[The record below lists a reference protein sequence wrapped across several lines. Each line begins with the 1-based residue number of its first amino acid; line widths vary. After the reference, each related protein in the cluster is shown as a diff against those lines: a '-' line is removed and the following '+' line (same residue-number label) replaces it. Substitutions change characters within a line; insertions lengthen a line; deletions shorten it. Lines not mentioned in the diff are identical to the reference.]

1 MHQIIDISKQQL
13 KQLDGK
19 TLREL
24 VARLCEAELTKAG
37 ASVSA
42 VRWSGAHTTPDGGLD
57 VDCRVESVP
66 VCGDFVP
73 CARTGFQVKKSTM
86 PAGAIAKEMSPRGQL
101 RPILAEL
108 AKSDGCYIIV
118 SLDDDA
124 TENGKPLTAR
134 RRAMREQVAGLK
146 KLGDLRTEFYG
157 RHQLAQWLR
166 QHPGVQLWARE
177 SLGVPMRGWKP
188 FGRWTRTPPGDDDH
202 LVCDSGVSVILPG
215 RESEK
220 LGIKDGIEGIR
231 QLVRSSGKAI
241 RIVGLSGV
249 GKTRIVQA
257 LFEATVGTNPLER
270 TLAIYADLG
279 EEPDPSARAMLERLR
294 AEGHSGIVVLDN
306 CPPDSHNTL
315 AGLVVGLPDL
325 RLITVEY
332 DIRDDRTEGTAVI
345 RLDADGPEIAEALI
359 RRRYPDRGQID
370 ARRIAEFSEGNAR
383 LALALAAAVDDTAS
397 LSGFSD
403 AELFD
408 RLFYQRG
415 GLDQRLLQAAEVLSL
430 VYSFSV
436 SSDQE
441 GVDELAVLATLVDLN
456 RRALYREAQTLVE
469 RQLAQKRGHWRAV
482 LPAAISVHLASKALN
497 TIPPNDIVD
506 ALVGLQ
512 APRLLISFGKRLG
525 YLHEHEVAREIV
537 GTWLAAGGLLH
548 EIENLND
555 VGLRLLTNVAPVDPD
570 AVLRTIETRIGA
582 RDADCPDSLGTLQG
596 SVIAEILCAIA
607 YDAHLFERAVKLLA
621 KIALSKTKAEGPLNS
636 RDRLSSLFSLYLS
649 GTVAPLDTRA
659 GIVRHYLF
667 SEKRCERELGFRM
680 LEAALKRNR
689 HAPLRQY
696 DFGARPRPYG
706 YFPDSHEER
715 DRWFHRFV
723 DMAREVATGKDIG
736 LANRTRV
743 LLADQLQS
751 LWHYPKLRK
760 DLVAVSKALDDQR
773 PWLKGW
779 RAVRSIKH
787 GLRRKPE
794 DEVKPLD
801 PSLLNQLDDMLRP
814 KGLAD
819 SIRSHVLVSDQHWF
833 ALDLEFDD
841 SGERNWEASRQ
852 RAADRAF
859 ELGETAALDLAVMD
873 ELAHEFYSA
882 IAGCVQ
888 DFGRGLASNCADPHG
903 LWVLLV
909 AHLERAG
916 DDARNCQVLCG
927 FLLEISKRDRT
938 LAEDILDQALES
950 RSLRRFVVALQTSVP
965 LDRRGVERLLRSL
978 EFDDTPLDQFGHL
991 AWHHPL
997 DALAETDLFD
1007 LMHKVLAQPGGARVV
1022 LSGLGMRFYSLKA
1035 KSAGVPNTAIR
1046 RVGLYAAAQVF
1057 REIVS
1062 LESDMLDLQLSA
1074 VLEICMD
1081 DIELSREIDQ
1091 LFDSFVAGLQ
1101 DSQGYVGDLSETVAT
1116 LAAKA
1121 PFRFLDCVF
1130 LSETLNDYHRSILL
1144 EGALGGK
1151 NPLSEIDPPT
1161 LLRWCHQGDFQA
1173 RHLKLS
1179 EAIFPFRDEED
1190 GGVVGLSEQAHALL
1204 DEAHDVSAVVTSFAA
1219 SIWRGHGQGWLSDTI
1234 ARRIQPFE
1242 ALLSDTRPEVRQ
1254 VAEALVPRLKKA
1266 ERRERQREQD
1276 EERRRDHSFE

>member
-1 MHQIIDISKQQL
+1 MHQFIDISKQQL
-13 KQLDGK
+13 KQLDGEA
-19 TLREL
+19 LREL

-37 ASVSA
+37 APVSA
-42 VRWSGAHTTPDGGLD
+42 VRWSGAHTAPDGGLD
-57 VDCRVESVP
+57 VDCRVDSVP
-66 VCGDFVP
+66 ICGDFVP
-73 CARTGFQVKKSTM
+73 CARTGFQVKKSSM

-124 TENGKPLTAR
+124 TENGNPLTAR
-134 RRAMREQVAGLK
+134 RRAMHEQVAGLK

-188 FGRWTRTPPGDDDH
+188 FGRWTRTPPGDDDR
-202 LVCDSGVSVILPG
+202 LICDSGVSVILPG
-215 RESEK
+215 RVPEK
-220 LGIKDGIEGIR
+220 LGIRDGIGGIR
-231 QLVRSSGKAI
+231 KLVRSSGKAV

-270 TLAIYADLG
+270 TLALYADLG

-315 AGLVVGLPDL
+315 AGLVAGLPDL

-345 RLDADGPEIAEALI
+345 RIDADGPEIAEALV

-370 ARRIAEFSEGNAR
+370 ARRIAEFSEGNTR

-441 GVDELAVLATLVDLN
+441 GVDELAVLATLVDRN
-456 RRALYREAQTLVE
+456 RRELYRETQTLVE

-497 TIPPNDIVD
+497 TIPPDDILD
-506 ALVGLQ
+506 ALVGLRT
-512 APRLLISFGKRLG
+512 PRLLISFGKRLG

-555 VGLRLLTNVAPVDPD
+555 VGLRLLMNVAPVDPD
-570 AVLRTIETRIGA
+570 AILRTIEARIGA
-582 RDADCPDSLGTLQG
+582 QNTDRPDSLGTLQG

-607 YDAHLFERAVKLLA
+607 YDVHLFERAVTLLA
-621 KIALSKTKAEGPLNS
+621 KITLSKTKAEGPTDP

-667 SEKRCERELGFRM
+667 SENRREQELGFRM

-689 HAPLRQY
+689 HAPLSQY

-706 YFPDSHEER
+706 YFPESHEEC

-723 DMAREVATGKDIG
+723 HMACEVATGKDIG
-736 LANRTRV
+736 LANRSRV

-751 LWHYPKLRK
+751 LWHYPTLRK
-760 DLVAVSKALDDQR
+760 DLVAVSKALNDQR

-779 RAVRSIKH
+779 RAVRSIKYA
-787 GLRRKPE
+787 LRRKPE
-794 DEVKPLD
+794 DEAKPSD
-801 PSLLNQLDDMLRP
+801 PNLLNQLDDILRP
-814 KGLAD
+814 TGLAD

-833 ALDLEFDD
+833 ALDIEFEDKD
-841 SGERNWEASRQ
+841 ERTWEASRR

-859 ELGETAALDLAVMD
+859 ELGETAALDLAVVD

-882 IAGCVQ
+882 IAGCIRP
-888 DFGRGLASNCADPHG
+888 FGRGLASNCTDPRS
-903 LWVLLV
+903 LCVCLI

-916 DDARNCQVLCG
+916 DDTRNCEILCG
-927 FLLEISKRDRT
+927 FLQEISKRDRT
-938 LAEDILDQALES
+938 LAENILDQALGR
-950 RSLRRFVVALQTSVP
+950 RSLRRFLVDLQTSVS
-965 LDRRGVERLLRSL
+965 LDRRGVERLLISL
-978 EFDDTPLDQFGHL
+978 DFEDTPRDQFVHL
-991 AWHHPL
+991 AWYHPL
-997 DALAETDLFD
+997 DALVETDLFD
-1007 LMHKVLAQPGGARVV
+1007 LMRKVLVKPGGARVV
-1022 LSGLGMRFYSLKA
+1022 LSGLRMRFHSLKA
-1035 KSAGVPNTAIR
+1035 NNAGVPSTDIK
-1046 RVGLYAAAQVF
+1046 RVGLCAAAQVF
-1057 REIVS
+1057 REI
-1062 LESDMLDLQLSA
+1062 LGPESDMVDLQLSA

-1081 DIELSREIDQ
+1081 DTELPRETDE

-1101 DSQGYVGDLSETVAT
+1101 GSQGYVGDLSETVAT
-1116 LAAKA
+1116 LAGKA

-1130 LSETLNDYHRSILL
+1130 LSEILNDYHRSILL

-1161 LLRWCHQGDFQA
+1161 LLRWCRQGDFQA
-1173 RHLKLS
+1173 RLLRLS
-1179 EAIFPFRDEED
+1179 EAIFPFRDGED
-1190 GGVVGLSEQAHALL
+1190 GGVVGFSEQAHALI

-1219 SIWRGHGQGWLSDTI
+1219 SIRLGYTQGWLSDTI

-1242 ALLSDTRPEVRQ
+1242 ALLSNTRPEVRQ
-1254 VAEALVPRLKKA
+1254 VAEALIPRLRKA
-1266 ERRERQREQD
+1266 EHRERQREQD
-1276 EERRRDHSFE
+1276 EEQRRDQSFE